1 MKLSV
6 DYRGTPFLETSRVY
20 ATVDR
25 LNYVCE
31 MLLTRNLHAIR
42 DKNIL
47 DIASHD
53 GTYSYACLQ
62 LGAKYVV
69 GVEPRSHLVH
79 DAIENLTSLG
89 HKTSEFTFIEDDIFN
104 YLPAIEPGQFDT
116 ILCFGFFYHTTRQ
129 TELLAQIN
137 RIKPKYFILS
147 TRIENF
153 KLPRSKLQGINRWEC
168 RETAGFMA
176 FYYENPRQDMA
187 TIEPTRLTGTP
198 SKSLVEALLKDHG
211 FKFKQLSWNRADGV
225 SYLAEID
232 TRI

>member
-6 DYRGTPFLETSRVY
+6 DYRGTPFLKTSRVY
-20 ATVDR
+20 ATAER
-25 LNYVCE
+25 LNHVCE
-31 MLLTRNLHAIR
+31 VLLTRNIHTIR
-42 DKNIL
+42 DKSIL

-69 GVEPRSHLVH
+69 GVEPRSHLVK

-89 HKTSEFTFIEDDIFN
+89 HKKSDFTFIADDIFN
-104 YLPAIEPGQFDT
+104 YLPAIKPGQFDT

-137 RIKPKYFILS
+137 RIRPKYFILS

-153 KLPRSKLQGINRWEC
+153 EVPISKLQGINRWEC
-168 RETAGFMA
+168 RKTAGFMA
-176 FYYENPRQDMA
+176 YYFENPNQDMA
-187 TIEPTRLTGTP
+187 TIKPTGLTGTP
-198 SKSLVEALLKDHG
+198 TKSLVEALLRDYG
-211 FKFKQLSWNRADGV
+211 FKFKQLAWNPVDGV
-225 SYLAEID
+225 SYLAEIH
-232 TRI
+232 TQI